1 MTTTA
6 VVPNDVLRAVRI
18 GLRLSQDDF
27 AKALRRAGVELG
39 EPNEAS
45 KRLVQ
50 RWEAGTSKTPRGVYA
65 RALER
70 VTGRPVEALGFA
82 LPVPIARVHADGKGG
97 HDMET
102 GATGVASAAVGA
114 QPGEETFSGVW
125 LSRYEFFS
133 SSRGDSYEGKHYV
146 VIVQHGNRLTVQSLP
161 GASSNPDSPLTLD
174 LTVARN
180 VVTGTW
186 VEQTAADGYYN
197 GARYHGAIQLLVE
210 PTGRRMAGKWVGF
223 GKDFDV
229 NTGPWELRLVD
240 RSTSK
245 AALERCSQPPE

>member
-1 MTTTA
+1 
-6 VVPNDVLRAVRI
+6 
-18 GLRLSQDDF
+18 
-27 AKALRRAGVELG
+27 
-39 EPNEAS
+39 
-45 KRLVQ
+45 
-50 RWEAGTSKTPRGVYA
+50 
-65 RALER
+65 
-70 VTGRPVEALGFA
+70 
-82 LPVPIARVHADGKGG
+82 
-97 HDMET
+97 MET
-102 GATGVASAAVGA
+102 GTTGVASASVGA
-114 QPGEETFSGVW
+114 QPTAQTGEETFSGVW

-146 VIVQHGNRLTVQSLP
+146 VIVLHGNRLTVQSLP

-174 LTVARN
+174 LTVDRN

-245 AALERCSQPPE
+245 ATLERYSQPPE

>member
-1 MTTTA
+1 
-6 VVPNDVLRAVRI
+6 
-18 GLRLSQDDF
+18 
-27 AKALRRAGVELG
+27 
-39 EPNEAS
+39 
-45 KRLVQ
+45 
-50 RWEAGTSKTPRGVYA
+50 
-65 RALER
+65 
-70 VTGRPVEALGFA
+70 
-82 LPVPIARVHADGKGG
+82 
-97 HDMET
+97 MET
-102 GATGVASAAVGA
+102 GTTDVASASVSA
-114 QPGEETFSGVW
+114 QPTAQTGEETFSGVW

-174 LTVARN
+174 LTVDRN

-210 PTGRRMAGKWVGF
+210 ATGRRMAGKWVGF

-245 AALERCSQPPE
+245 ATLQRYGQPPE